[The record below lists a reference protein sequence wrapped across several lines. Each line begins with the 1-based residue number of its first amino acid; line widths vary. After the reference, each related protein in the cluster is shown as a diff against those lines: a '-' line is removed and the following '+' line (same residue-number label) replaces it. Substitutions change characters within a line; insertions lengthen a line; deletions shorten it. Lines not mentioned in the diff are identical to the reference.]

1 MASICEF
8 ANASPGAVTELP
20 PFDPQ
25 TGEILAGAEKPIGQ
39 STTLSATAVALGLAT
54 SLYLEDASE
63 EEVAF

>member
-8 ANASPGAVTELP
+8 ANASPGAVAELP

-25 TGEILAGAEKPIGQ
+25 TGEILAGAEERVGQ